1 MEILMSVA
9 YLQAQKKK
17 VRVTLEF
24 NVFDDFDAR
33 NIDYERLFDLEPA
46 ESVESYVEDFSL

>member
-1 MEILMSVA
+1 MSTA
-9 YLQAQKKK
+9 FLEAQKKK

-24 NVFDDFDAR
+24 NVFQDFDAR

-46 ESVESYVEDFSL
+46 EKVESYVEDFSL

>member
-1 MEILMSVA
+1 MSVA
-9 YLQAQKKK
+9 YLEAQKKK

-24 NVFDDFDAR
+24 NVFSDFDASQ
-33 NIDYERLFDLEPA
+33 IDYERIFELEPA